1 MAVVIA
7 LAISVFFADLMQ
19 CTPISFFWT
28 EGTEGKGTCID
39 IVAFYFGTAGIST
52 FTDLWI
58 LVMPMP
64 MVWGLNMPL
73 RQRVSIM
80 VLFALGVV

>member
-1 MAVVIA
+1 MAFVMG

-19 CTPISFFWT
+19 CTPISFFWDKSIQ
-28 EGTEGKGTCID
+28 GGFCID
-39 IVAFYFGTAGIST
+39 GVLFYFVTAGIST

-64 MVWGLNMPL
+64 MVWGLHLPL
-73 RQRVSIM
+73 RQRLIIM
-80 VLFALGVV
+80 VLFALGGV

>member
-1 MAVVIA
+1 MAVVVA

-19 CTPISFFWT
+19 CTPISFFWNKNI
-28 EGTEGKGTCID
+28 EGTCID
-39 IVAFYFGTAGIST
+39 VVMFYFSTAGIST
-52 FTDLWI
+52 LTDLWI
-58 LVMPMP
+58 LIMPMP

-80 VLFALGVV
+80 MLFALGVV